1 MGIFGKPKVTPEAVH
16 SETCMCGK
24 CTGLGSMRA
33 ELSVIRKEVAND
45 RRYHEY
51 TKAQKI
57 VEEKNHRAMD
67 YLKSLMSKNKKGKID
82 GEEE

>member
-1 MGIFGKPKVTPEAVH
+1 MGIFDKKKENIEIAH

-51 TKAQKI
+51 TKAQK
-57 VEEKNHRAMD
+57 VAEEKNNRAMD
-67 YLKSLMSKNKKGKID
+67 YLKSLIKNRKGSVNV
-82 GEEE
+82 EEA